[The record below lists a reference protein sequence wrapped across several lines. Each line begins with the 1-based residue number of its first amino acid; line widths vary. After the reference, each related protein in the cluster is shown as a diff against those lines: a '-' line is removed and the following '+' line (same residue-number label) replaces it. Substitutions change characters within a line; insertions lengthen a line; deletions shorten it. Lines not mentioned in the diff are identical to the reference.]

1 MSLYVHIL
9 VGLTIPGV
17 ALTAT
22 LLIFYACLAWNPI
35 SRKHLDRVS
44 FRLLVYALLAK
55 AHLDVTS
62 LIFGIVYC
70 MATLNA
76 SPSWTCGLISA
87 LMNMS
92 LIFSAGM
99 FHCMALNLPLVLG
112 QKVNGQR
119 MEMYYVSGTSFVS
132 VTTTLIPWAS
142 GNLGWD
148 AANQSCW
155 YRNSDPEIM
164 FRWLLATQTFW
175 ILLACIGEVVA
186 FLAIVGYLIS
196 YEFETRY
203 YRRSSVKSSAS
214 SPHPGSTILKFRN
227 IVLRIG
233 LYPLVSCLLNI
244 SAASLDLH
252 QMKHPEQTDLNIALN
267 LADLA
272 IYAARPLIYGLL
284 AATDPSFIRAL
295 RALQSPLSAYS
306 NQRTDPC
313 FTTVVDFPWEISI
326 AQERMVLVEENSE
339 SLMKEST
346 TIEVQHNDAFR
357 KRERPPALLVGLVL
371 YHFHPAHDRGTNQ
384 IAPADRRTRKYRP
397 WTKPRRKRRDC
408 AHRGRDD
415 TGSGGPRLG
424 RDTKKMRRRHCQPLE
439 HLRLLHLADHGDTPP
454 GTVVDSRCAPPSSR
468 EAWTAQPVSPRM
480 ALLDK
485 WANAIPTISESLLI
499 SAPSCAR

>member
-1 MSLYVHIL
+1 MVLRAGVVIYSAQLQNIAASKSIPTLKRHLRLLQAHAIHAHVSFFFASPTMSLYVHIL

-22 LLIFYACLAWNPI
+22 LLIFYAYLAWNPI
-35 SRKHLDRVS
+35 RETIWTVS
-44 FRLLVYALLAK
+44 AFAS
-55 AHLDVTS
+55 S

-76 SPSWTCGLISA
+76 SPNWTCSLISA
-87 LMNMS
+87 FMNMS

-99 FHCMALNLPLVLG
+99 FLCMAINLPLVLG

-132 VTTTLIPWAS
+132 VTATLIPWAS

-155 YRNSDPEIM
+155 YRNSDPETM

-175 ILLACIGEVVA
+175 IFLACIGEVVA
-186 FLAIVGYLIS
+186 FLAIVGYLIT

-244 SAASLDLH
+244 SGASLDLH
-252 QMKHPEQTDLNIALN
+252 QWKHPEQTDLNIGLN

-306 NQRTDPC
+306 NQPNGMQWTDAC
-313 FTTVVDFPWEISI
+313 FTTVVDFPS
-326 AQERMVLVEENSE
+326 ASE
-339 SLMKEST
+339 DG
-346 TIEVQHNDAFR
+346 IDDGRYRRHVQMGD
-357 KRERPPALLVGLVL
+357 L
-371 YHFHPAHDRGTNQ
+371 
-384 IAPADRRTRKYRP
+384 
-397 WTKPRRKRRDC
+397 
-408 AHRGRDD
+408 HRAGED
-415 TGSGGPRLG
+415 GSGRRELG
-424 RDTKKMRRRHCQPLE
+424 EPHKRVDYHRRSQAAEATIPIECSAQKAVMCQ
-439 HLRLLHLADHGDTPP
+439 
-454 GTVVDSRCAPPSSR
+454 
-468 EAWTAQPVSPRM
+468 
-480 ALLDK
+480 
-485 WANAIPTISESLLI
+485 I
-499 SAPSCAR
+499 